1 MKRWLLH
8 SIKIA
13 LAFGILAFLFWQTFE
28 SNPEVY
34 TRLQSEAKDWSRL
47 ALACLILLACSLVS
61 FFRWYLLVRVLG
73 LSLSL
78 CTAIKLGFMGYFFN
92 FFSLGVVG
100 GDIFKAALLAKTH
113 AKHRTEA
120 VLSVVVD
127 RCVGFYALLLL
138 ASLSILFWGGFFV
151 SFPKQQETL
160 GWLFIA
166 TLSVFLFAT
175 LGLCFS
181 RPIWQGWLGQKI
193 ARLPKIG
200 TFLGRV
206 HSALR
211 TYFRYKKTLGL
222 ALLLTLVSQAATA
235 FAFWLIATGLPG
247 SAPSVSQFLIM
258 VPLSLVAAA
267 VPLPMGGLG
276 ALEAMLAYLY
286 QLLSFPPARGLL
298 VAVTYRL
305 STIFVALGGV
315 PFFFK
320 SRHAQQRMAT
330 DAFCSRNS
338 KAGNAD

>member
-13 LAFGILAFLFWQTFE
+13 LAFGILAFLFWRTFE
-28 SNPEVY
+28 NNPEVY
-34 TRLQSEAKDWSRL
+34 AQLKSEAKDWPRL
-47 ALACLILLACSLVS
+47 ALACVILLACSLVS

-78 CTAIKLGFMGYFFN
+78 WTAIKLGFIGYFFN

-127 RCVGFYALLLL
+127 RCVGFYTMLLL
-138 ASLSILFWGGFFV
+138 ASLSILCWGGFFL
-151 SFPKQQETL
+151 SFPKQQEPL
-160 GWLFIA
+160 GWLFVA
-166 TLSVFLFAT
+166 TLSAFFFAT

-181 RPIWQGWLGQKI
+181 QPLWQGWLGQKI
-193 ARLPKIG
+193 ARVPKIG
-200 TFLGRV
+200 TSLGRV
-206 HSALR
+206 HSALG

-222 ALLLTLVSQAATA
+222 ALLLTLGSQAATA

-247 SAPSVSQFLIM
+247 STPSLPQFLVI

-276 ALEAMLAYLY
+276 ALEAMVAYLY
-286 QLLSFPPARGLL
+286 QLLAFPPARGLL
-298 VAVTYRL
+298 VALTYRL
-305 STIFVALGGV
+305 STIFVALGGI
-315 PFFFK
+315 PFFLK
-320 SRHAQQRMAT
+320 ARDGQPQRTNEVIRSGESGAE
-330 DAFCSRNS
+330 
-338 KAGNAD
+338 NAE

>member
-13 LAFGILAFLFWQTFE
+13 LAFGILAFLFWRTFE
-28 SNPEVY
+28 NNPEVY
-34 TRLQSEAKDWSRL
+34 GQLQSEAKDWPRL
-47 ALACLILLACSLVS
+47 ALACLILLGCSLVS

-78 CTAIKLGFMGYFFN
+78 WTAIKLGFVGYFFN

-100 GDIFKAALLAKTH
+100 GDIFKAALLAKTQ

-127 RCVGFYALLLL
+127 RCVGFYTLLLL
-138 ASLSILFWGGFFV
+138 ASLSILFWGGVFL
-151 SFPKQQETL
+151 SFPKQQDPL
-160 GWLFIA
+160 GWLFVV
-166 TLSVFLFAT
+166 TLSAFLFAT

-181 RPIWQGWLGQKI
+181 QPLWQGWLGQKI
-193 ARLPKIG
+193 STVPKIG

-206 HSALR
+206 HSALG

-222 ALLLTLVSQAATA
+222 ALLLTLGSQAATA

-247 SAPSVSQFLIM
+247 SAPSLSQFLVI

-298 VAVTYRL
+298 VALAYRL
-305 STIFVALGGV
+305 STIFVAIGGV
-315 PFFFK
+315 PFFLK
-320 SRHAQQRMAT
+320 SRDGQQRTGTKAL
-330 DAFCSRNS
+330 CSRNS
-338 KAGNAD
+338 QAGNAD